1 MTVIQRA
8 KTMSEDTQ
16 LSEEQLQEVA
26 GGLNQR
32 FKESREEV
40 LNKTAEEGELSEDQ
54 LKDVA
59 GGLNERFQEERE
71 STLNKLNERFEKSQ
85 KDNLDS

>member
-1 MTVIQRA
+1 
-8 KTMSEDTQ
+8 MSEDKQ

-26 GGLNQR
+26 GGLNER

-40 LNKTAEEGELSEDQ
+40 LNKTAEDELSEDQ
-54 LKDVA
+54 LKGVA
-59 GGLNERFQEERE
+59 GGLNDRFKEERE